1 MNMPHLALKTFTARW
16 ASGLV
21 LGALLAAGLAHA
33 EDRALLI
40 GVGKYRL
47 ESANL
52 PGIDLDIGMMK
63 EVAEGLGF
71 KPAGIKVVMDQ
82 EATLDGVRQ
91 AFREWLIEGT
101 GPTDRVLIYYS
112 GHGTQL
118 PDENGD
124 EVDGLDEAL
133 TMHDLG
139 RVMRNG
145 KDTLAGVLIDDEI
158 AEILA
163 KIPSKQVLML
173 IDACHSGTATR
184 SLALGSQRLG
194 VADGMP
200 KVFRDPLMR
209 PATRSANFKPTTREA
224 TSSNYV
230 AISAAA
236 DNEQSIAT
244 SRGSVFT
251 LGVRDALIAKKDSGR
266 VSARELWQ
274 QTTDYVA
281 AKLAG
286 PRLFH
291 PQINGNMAMAD
302 KAVLMPDTSAG
313 QGAARRKIEE
323 MVAGASGVSVK
334 LDAAQYRDSTRMKM
348 EVSLERPGYLNV
360 VSIGPDDVP
369 VVLFPNQHHP
379 DNKVEAGTLKLPT
392 AAMRFEFVAQK
403 PYGATLVAAFV
414 TDEPIDLYRA
424 AEGERDVQGKMVDV
438 LGRVSESSV
447 RQMRAFRVEAA
458 KSGGASYRAGS
469 AAANICPATGV
480 CP

>member
-1 MNMPHLALKTFTARW
+1 MNDMHRARPTRHSRWLSAAL
-16 ASGLV
+16 
-21 LGALLAAGLAHA
+21 LGAALCAGTAHA

-40 GVGKYRL
+40 GVGKYRM

-82 EATLDGVRQ
+82 EATLEGVRTALRQ
-91 AFREWLIEGT
+91 WLVEGA
-101 GPTDRVLIYYS
+101 GPKDRVLIYYS

-124 EVDGLDEAL
+124 EEDGLDEAL

-139 RVMRNG
+139 RIQRDG
-145 KDTLAGVLIDDEI
+145 KTTLGGVLMDDEMS
-158 AEILA
+158 ATLA
-163 KIPSKQVLML
+163 KIPSKQVLVL

-184 SLALGSQRLG
+184 NLALGSQRLG
-194 VADGMP
+194 VADGSP
-200 KVFRDPLMR
+200 KVFRDPLVR
-209 PATRSANFKPTTREA
+209 ATRSAGLKPTSREA
-224 TSSNYV
+224 TSDNYV

-244 SRGSVFT
+244 ARGSVFT
-251 LGVRDALIAKKDSGR
+251 LAVREALIVRKGSGR

-274 QTTDYVA
+274 QSTDYVA

-291 PQINGNMAMAD
+291 PQLNGNMALADKPVLMAD
-302 KAVLMPDTSAG
+302 TAQG
-313 QGAARRKIEE
+313 QGAAWRKIEE
-323 MVAGASGVSVK
+323 MVRGAGGVGVV
-334 LDAAQYRDSTRMKM
+334 LDQAQYRDGTRMKM
-348 EVSLERPGYLNV
+348 EVKVERAGYLNV

-379 DNKVEAGTLKLPT
+379 DNKVEAGAVKLPT
-392 AAMRFEFVAQK
+392 ASMKFEFVAQK

-414 TDEPIDLYRA
+414 TDEPIDLYRS
-424 AEGERDVQGKMVDV
+424 AEGERDAQGKMVDV

-458 KSGGASYRAGS
+458 KPGATASYRAGS
-469 AAANICPATGV
+469 ASASICPAEGA